1 MSLRHKQDHQG
12 TTMSALPQSA
22 RPPLYK
28 ALADYKSALI
38 GVGCF
43 TALINV
49 LMLAPSIYMLQVY
62 DRVLT
67 SQNQTT
73 LAMLTLMVVG
83 FFAFI
88 GLLEMIRSF
97 VVIRIG
103 SELEKRF
110 NLRVYQAAFESNLH
124 AGQRQAGQALGDLT
138 FIRQF
143 LTGPALFAFFDA
155 PWFPIY
161 LAVIFL
167 FDPWLG
173 VLASVGTVL
182 LVGLACL
189 NEWLTRK
196 PLAEASGYS
205 QQSAQLATRHLQQA
219 EAIQAMGMLEVLRR
233 RWFHVHGRFLAL
245 QNRASDT
252 GAVISSIS
260 KALRLCLQSL
270 VLGLGA
276 LLVINGDM
284 TAGMMIAGSILM
296 GRVLSPIDQLI
307 AVWKQW
313 SSARLAYG
321 RLDQLLKTY
330 AEPAPRMP
338 LPAPRGQISAE
349 QVSAAPPG
357 KTSPTIQQVSFQL
370 QAGEV
375 LGVLGASG
383 SGKSTLARV
392 LVGVWPALGGT
403 VRLDGA
409 DMHRWDREALGPYI
423 GYLPQD
429 IELFGGSVAENI
441 ARFREGDASAVVAA
455 AQLAGVHELI
465 LRLPQGYD
473 TRLGDDGAGL
483 SGGQKQRV
491 ALARALY
498 GDPRLV
504 VLDEPNSNLDAAG
517 EAALT
522 QAIAELKSRGCTV
535 VLVTHRTQSLN
546 QTDRLLVLSEGRMQ
560 AFGATAQ
567 VLQALSGQ
575 PSSAQAAQAHPQS
588 QSRPAAGLSM
598 SRQYGA
604 QNRQSDV

>member
-1 MSLRHKQDHQG
+1 MSMSSQG
-12 TTMSALPQSA
+12 NPA
-22 RPPLYK
+22 PLYK

-219 EAIQAMGMLEVLRR
+219 EAIQAMGMFEVLRR

-330 AEPAPRMP
+330 AEPASRMP

-429 IELFGGSVAENI
+429 IELFEGSISDNI
-441 ARFREGDASAVVAA
+441 ARFTKVDPEKVVLAA
-455 AQLAGVHELI
+455 RTAGVHEMI
-465 LRLPQGYD
+465 LQLPDGYD
-473 TRLGDDGAGL
+473 TVIGSEGVNL
-483 SGGQKQRV
+483 SGGQRQRIG
-491 ALARALY
+491 LARAIY
-498 GDPRLV
+498 GSPRLI
-504 VLDEPNSNLDAAG
+504 VLDEPNSNLDEVGERALSVALQLIKESGATVFIVSHRPNILSRLDRVMVMNAG
-517 EAALT
+517 TITLYGARD
-522 QAIAELKSRGCTV
+522 QVIAELA
-535 VLVTHRTQSLN
+535 Q
-546 QTDRLLVLSEGRMQ
+546 QQ
-560 AFGATAQ
+560 AKAQ
-567 VLQALSGQ
+567 QAQ
-575 PSSAQAAQAHPQS
+575 QRVA
-588 QSRPAAGLSM
+588 PAATGVAPA
-598 SRQYGA
+598 QPTQPGA
-604 QNRQSDV
+604 

>member
-1 MSLRHKQDHQG
+1 
-12 TTMSALPQSA
+12 
-22 RPPLYK
+22 
-28 ALADYKSALI
+28 
-38 GVGCF
+38 
-43 TALINV
+43 
-49 LMLAPSIYMLQVY
+49 
-62 DRVLT
+62 
-67 SQNQTT
+67 
-73 LAMLTLMVVG
+73 
-83 FFAFI
+83 
-88 GLLEMIRSF
+88 
-97 VVIRIG
+97 
-103 SELEKRF
+103 
-110 NLRVYQAAFESNLH
+110 
-124 AGQRQAGQALGDLT
+124 
-138 FIRQF
+138 
-143 LTGPALFAFFDA
+143 
-155 PWFPIY
+155 
-161 LAVIFL
+161 
-167 FDPWLG
+167 
-173 VLASVGTVL
+173 
-182 LVGLACL
+182 
-189 NEWLTRK
+189 
-196 PLAEASGYS
+196 
-205 QQSAQLATRHLQQA
+205 
-219 EAIQAMGMLEVLRR
+219 MGMLEVLRR

-338 LPAPRGQISAE
+338 LPAPRGQISA
-349 QVSAAPPG
+349 APPG

-392 LVGVWPALGGT
+392 LVGVWPVLGGT

-429 IELFGGSVAENI
+429 IELFGGTVAENI
-441 ARFREGDASAVVAA
+441 ARFSEGDASAVVAA

-498 GDPRLV
+498 GDPDRKSV
-504 VLDEPNSNLDAAG
+504 V
-517 EAALT
+517 
-522 QAIAELKSRGCTV
+522 
-535 VLVTHRTQSLN
+535 
-546 QTDRLLVLSEGRMQ
+546 
-560 AFGATAQ
+560 
-567 VLQALSGQ
+567 
-575 PSSAQAAQAHPQS
+575 
-588 QSRPAAGLSM
+588 
-598 SRQYGA
+598 
-604 QNRQSDV
+604 